1 MISRLIRLRI
11 TLHRFLLFCIHH
23 QSFPLYKPLTPREG
37 DVVDRLLSSATHAL
51 HLLCNSAVTHDYAYI
66 RSSTWRLAHSVL
78 DLTQGLSNPSTS
90 KSPQVG
96 SRRLF
101 MIKILFQ
108 NLLSEA
114 LLVQTLKVLYYN
126 LPCSLSVF
134 YYLC

>member
-11 TLHRFLLFCIHH
+11 TLHCFLLLCIHH

-78 DLTQGLSNPSTS
+78 DLTQGLSNPSTP

-96 SRRLF
+96 SRLF
-101 MIKILFQ
+101 MIKILLQ
-108 NLLSEA
+108 NLLSEV

-126 LPCSLSVF
+126 LSSSVSVF